1 MSETIPPPSDIP
13 DSALIDPYP
22 FYQRLRAAG
31 RVHRMQTPI
40 GLEAWFVTHYED
52 ARRLLTDPRFS
63 KAVHHSDGPA
73 AGDRKRESSFANNM
87 VSTDPPEHTR
97 LRKLVQKA
105 FTHRRTELLRPRVQE
120 FTDRLL
126 DKLEK
131 EGKADLMED
140 FAFPLP
146 MMVIGELLGLPEED
160 LADLRDKTVFFFL
173 EETYEGNPVQRFREK
188 QAAIGEYVRK
198 LIEHKRTTTGD
209 DLVHGLIEA
218 RDGEN
223 RLSEK
228 ELVATVML
236 LIFAGFLTTVNLV
249 TNGLHALLANRD
261 QFDLLVARPEL
272 INSAIEE
279 FLRYESSLGLIEGHA
294 TEDIKVGETTI
305 PAGSLIIV
313 SVHSV
318 NHDPAAFPDPDRL
331 DITRNPNPHLAF
343 SHGLHH
349 CLGAPLARL
358 EAQVAIGSVLKRFPD
373 LTLDCAPE
381 DVAWHRDFFSRSLHA
396 LPVRLAR

>member
-1 MSETIPPPSDIP
+1 MSETTLPLSGIP
-13 DSALIDPYP
+13 DSALTDPYP
-22 FYQRLRAAG
+22 FYERLRAAG

-40 GLEAWFVTHYED
+40 GLEAWFVPHYED
-52 ARRLLTDPRFS
+52 ARALLVDPRFS
-63 KAVHHSDGPA
+63 KAVHHSDGPS

-131 EGKADLMED
+131 EGRADLMED

-146 MMVIGELLGLPEED
+146 MMVIGELLGLPPED
-160 LADLRDKTVFFFL
+160 LADLREKTVFFFL
-173 EETYEGNPVQRFREK
+173 EESYEGNPVQRFREK
-188 QAAIGEYVRK
+188 QASIGEYVRK
-198 LIEHKRTTTGD
+198 LIEYKRTHPGD

-236 LIFAGFLTTVNLV
+236 LIFAGFLTTVNLI
-249 TNGLHALLANRD
+249 TNGLHALLVNRD
-261 QFDLLVARPEL
+261 QLALLAARPEL

-279 FLRYESSLGLIEGHA
+279 FLRYESSLALIEGHA
-294 TEDIKVGETTI
+294 TEDIEIGDTTI
-305 PAGSLIIV
+305 PSGSLIIV

-318 NHDPAAFPDPDRL
+318 NRDPAAFPDPNRL

-358 EAQVAIGSVLKRFPD
+358 EAQVAINAVLKRFPG

-381 DVAWHRDFFSRSLHA
+381 DVTWHRDFFSRSLHA
-396 LPVRLAR
+396 LPVRLAP